1 MHDTLANRSQIQ
13 YDPYSAEQQYDIQL
27 VAEKFLKGEM
37 EDVDEL
43 TSMRQVKE
51 LLAQM
56 RNSFRKLKQDGKNFL
71 DAANVEGSR
80 SNISQ
85 EEQLRKQKTMLEG
98 DGVGSLQEI
107 GEFGLGIAA
116 RDSRP
121 VVKIEMSKEKEA
133 ELKM

>member
-85 EEQLRKQKTMLEG
+85 EEQLRKQKTLLEG
-98 DGVGSLQEI
+98 DGVGSL
-107 GEFGLGIAA
+107 
-116 RDSRP
+116 
-121 VVKIEMSKEKEA
+121 
-133 ELKM
+133 